1 MKVSFLKKLRLVY
14 TMKINGKWKALFK
27 TETHLIEIM
36 EIFKLFKN
44 LLKNEGGVDITA
56 LSKADSEFL
65 GTLISQTLSIIS
77 LDKYQ
82 N

>member
-1 MKVSFLKKLRLVY
+1 
-14 TMKINGKWKALFK
+14 
-27 TETHLIEIM
+27 M

-82 N
+82 NWKDWSEESVKKAYAVVDSLTTKFH